1 MAWLL
6 ILFGGIMEIF
16 WVSGLKHSTT
26 LVGYFFTI
34 IGILISFT
42 CMILAI
48 KRVEVSIAY
57 AVFVGI
63 GAAGVVLSEI
73 FIFGAEVSIL
83 QLVLIALLLVSVVG
97 LKLVSKESD
106 AQDSK
111 AIDEIAEA
119 LGIDALDDQIEAGR
133 NLK

>member
-6 ILFGGIMEIF
+6 ILLGGLVEIL

-26 LVGYFFTI
+26 FVGYFFTI
-34 IGILISFT
+34 VGILISFT

-48 KRVEVSIAY
+48 KRIEVSIAY

-63 GAAGVVLSEI
+63 GAVGVVLSEI
-73 FIFGAEVSIL
+73 FIFGASVSML
-83 QLVLIALLLVSVVG
+83 QLVLIAFLLVGVVG

-111 AIDEIAEA
+111 AIDEIAEV
-119 LGIDALDDQIEAGR
+119 LGIDALDEQSKAGR
-133 NLK
+133 I

>member
-6 ILFGGIMEIF
+6 ILLGGLVEIL

-26 LVGYFFTI
+26 FVGYFFTI
-34 IGILISFT
+34 VGILISFT

-48 KRVEVSIAY
+48 KCIEVSIAY

-63 GAAGVVLSEI
+63 GAVGVVLSEI
-73 FIFGAEVSIL
+73 FIFGASVSML
-83 QLVLIALLLVSVVG
+83 QLVLIAFLLVGVVG

-111 AIDEIAEA
+111 AIDEIAEV
-119 LGIDALDDQIEAGR
+119 LGIDALDEQSKAGR

>member
-1 MAWLL
+1 
-6 ILFGGIMEIF
+6 
-16 WVSGLKHSTT
+16 
-26 LVGYFFTI
+26 
-34 IGILISFT
+34 
-42 CMILAI
+42 MILAI
-48 KRVEVSIAY
+48 KRVEVSVAY

-73 FIFGAEVSIL
+73 FIFGASVSML
-83 QLVLIALLLVSVVG
+83 QLVLIVLLLVGVVG

>member
-1 MAWLL
+1 
-6 ILFGGIMEIF
+6 
-16 WVSGLKHSTT
+16 
-26 LVGYFFTI
+26 
-34 IGILISFT
+34 
-42 CMILAI
+42 MILAI
-48 KRVEVSIAY
+48 KRVEVSVAY

-63 GAAGVVLSEI
+63 GAVGVVLSEI
-73 FIFGAEVSIL
+73 FIFGASVSML
-83 QLVLIALLLVSVVG
+83 QLVLIVLLLVGVVG

>member
-1 MAWLL
+1 
-6 ILFGGIMEIF
+6 MEVF

-26 LVGYFFTI
+26 LMGYFFTI
-34 IGILISFT
+34 LGILTSFT

-48 KRVEVSIAY
+48 RRIEVSIAY

-73 FIFGAEVSIL
+73 FIFGAEVSML
-83 QLVLIALLLVSVVG
+83 QLVLIVLLLIGVIG

-111 AIDEIAEA
+111 VIEDIAEV
-119 LGIDALDDQIEAGR
+119 LGVDALDNQNDAEW
-133 NLK
+133 N

>member
-6 ILFGGIMEIF
+6 ILLGGLVEIL

-26 LVGYFFTI
+26 FVGYFFTI
-34 IGILISFT
+34 VGILISFT

-48 KRVEVSIAY
+48 KRIEVSIAY

-63 GAAGVVLSEI
+63 GAVGVVLSEI
-73 FIFGAEVSIL
+73 FIFGASVSML
-83 QLVLIALLLVSVVG
+83 QLVLIAFLLVGVVG

-111 AIDEIAEA
+111 AIDEIAEV
-119 LGIDALDDQIEAGR
+119 LGIDALDEQSKAGR